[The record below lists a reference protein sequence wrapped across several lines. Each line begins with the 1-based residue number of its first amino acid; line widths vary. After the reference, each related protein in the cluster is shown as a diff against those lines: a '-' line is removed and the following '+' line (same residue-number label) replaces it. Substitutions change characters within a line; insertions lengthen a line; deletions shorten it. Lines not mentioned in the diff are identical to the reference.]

1 MYLLDT
7 DALSSLRRR
16 RRHPQVERWMADQN
30 PSDVYISAMTVG
42 EIERGIVRQERR
54 NPPFARDL
62 IDWLRGVIDFYG
74 DRILNVDMS
83 IARRWG
89 RLSAQIGHEGTD
101 LIIAATDLEH
111 NLTVVTRNV
120 RHFQPTG
127 ARILNPIHI
136 AKAGGLGSRQ

>member
-30 PSDVYISAMTVG
+30 PSDVYISAITVG
-42 EIERGIVRQERR
+42 EIERGIFQQERR

-62 IDWLRGVIDFYG
+62 TNWLRGVIDFYG

-89 RLSAQIGHEGTD
+89 RLSAEIGHHEPD
-101 LIIAATDLEH
+101 LLIAATALEH

-127 ARILNPIHI
+127 VRILNPFI
-136 AKAGGLGSRQ
+136 AQDG

>member
-62 IDWLRGVIDFYG
+62 TDWLRGVIDFYG

-101 LIIAATDLEH
+101 LIIAATALEH
-111 NLTVVTRNV
+111 DLTVVTRNV

-127 ARILNPIHI
+127 ARILNPFTYQSEE
-136 AKAGGLGSRQ
+136 G